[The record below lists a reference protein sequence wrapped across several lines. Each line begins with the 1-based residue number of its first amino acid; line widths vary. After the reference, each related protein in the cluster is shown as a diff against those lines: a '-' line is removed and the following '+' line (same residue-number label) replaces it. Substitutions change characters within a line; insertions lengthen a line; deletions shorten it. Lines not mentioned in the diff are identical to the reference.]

1 MYVIGKT
8 GVGKSKFLVGEMI
21 DDINYGKG
29 IAVIDPHGDLI
40 DEIMMHIPEH
50 RKDDVII
57 FDPTDEKFPFCFN
70 PLTV

>member
-1 MYVIGKT
+1 
-8 GVGKSKFLVGEMI
+8 MI

-29 IAVIDPHGDLI
+29 LAVIDPHGDLI